1 MRNRFISVIPA
12 FVAALVLSPACIAH
26 AQDDKDK
33 FKARYEALAG
43 NKEFDPHDL
52 SGIWTLTRNDHT
64 LGTPA
69 PPLTP
74 AGVAAM
80 AGRIFDPNG
89 ARGKAP
95 RDTCN
100 PTGFPTLPYN
110 DEATEII
117 IVPHKN
123 LQAL

>member
-26 AQDDKDK
+26 SQDDKDK

-74 AGVAAM
+74 AGVAAT
-80 AGRIFDPNG
+80 GRQRHEPKDP
-89 ARGKAP
+89 RGKP
-95 RDTCN
+95 
-100 PTGFPTLPYN
+100 PPY
-110 DEATEII
+110 TRQPPG
-117 IVPHKN
+117 VRPPP
-123 LQAL
+123 

>member
-43 NKEFDPHDL
+43 SKEFDPHDL

-80 AGRIFDPNG
+80 TGRIFDGDG
-89 ARGKAP
+89 ALGKAP
-95 RDTCN
+95 PFTFD
-100 PTGFPTLPYN
+100 PMGFSK
-110 DEATEII
+110 
-117 IVPHKN
+117 VP
-123 LQAL
+123 